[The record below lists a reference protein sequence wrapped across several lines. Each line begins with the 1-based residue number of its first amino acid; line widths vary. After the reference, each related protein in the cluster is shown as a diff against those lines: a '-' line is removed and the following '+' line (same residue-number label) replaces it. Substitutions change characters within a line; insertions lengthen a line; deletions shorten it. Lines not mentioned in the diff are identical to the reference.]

1 MKEESIKYLK
11 SIGMGDILIGRV
23 EEIYKFYEEIL
34 TRLGDKI
41 EDIFITDYI
50 QSDQS
55 RQYENILFFTSK
67 YILEAKLFINQDDFD
82 ITPTKKRIVYIDI
95 KKKDYD
101 FKKAMDQSRLN
112 VQILFG
118 GQIECQMKASRE
130 NCDYLRDITLT
141 HIIPNLED

>member
-50 QSDQS
+50 QSDQ
-55 RQYENILFFTSK
+55 
-67 YILEAKLFINQDDFD
+67 
-82 ITPTKKRIVYIDI
+82 
-95 KKKDYD
+95 
-101 FKKAMDQSRLN
+101 
-112 VQILFG
+112 
-118 GQIECQMKASRE
+118 
-130 NCDYLRDITLT
+130 
-141 HIIPNLED
+141 